1 MNTQCSNAF
10 VEKYFKKKLYIY
22 MYLRGRV
29 RDRDVRRPPSYWF
42 PLQMFAVVRA
52 EPGS

>member
-1 MNTQCSNAF
+1 
-10 VEKYFKKKLYIY
+10 

-29 RDRDVRRPPSYWF
+29 RDRDVRRSPSYWF